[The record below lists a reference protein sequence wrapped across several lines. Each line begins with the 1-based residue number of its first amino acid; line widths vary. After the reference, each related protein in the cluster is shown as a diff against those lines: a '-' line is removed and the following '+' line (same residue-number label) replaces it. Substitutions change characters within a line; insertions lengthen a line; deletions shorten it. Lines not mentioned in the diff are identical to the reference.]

1 VDPAERGH
9 ADGGADLP
17 AIVLAGGGGADGF
30 QVVMAD
36 LLGVAAGVAAGGVVA
51 YGVGDYVHNYIED
64 FGQQWHQH
72 GVLGIGGAA
81 KSVWHGITSLC

>member
-51 YGVGDYVHNYIED
+51 YGVG
-64 FGQQWHQH
+64 
-72 GVLGIGGAA
+72 GIGGAA